1 MRLTTSRRPLKQ
13 DRHWSCVNVFI
24 SCALILCVMGG
35 PLAFIGCQAQS
46 TKGEI
51 SLGSTDE
58 LRALLKSLQEQ
69 ATAHPE
75 QVKRRLET
83 LIPKWKDARSLLRAP
98 TRWDAALTQPFEE
111 MRSSALRE
119 IPWAFSA
126 ALEAE
131 MTLVHV
137 HKVSFNT
144 GSDNAPGDLSL
155 LKHLDLSPIYNIT
168 LRHPKGERGLRLGGW
183 VYHRERGW
191 QYLMKLGEHLER
203 AERDAQER

>member
-1 MRLTTSRRPLKQ
+1 M
-13 DRHWSCVNVFI
+13 NVFI
-24 SCALILCVMGG
+24 SCALISCVMGDHSHCG
-35 PLAFIGCQAQS
+35 MSSSVDEGRDHWH
-46 TKGEI
+46 
-51 SLGSTDE
+51 TDE

-144 GSDNAPGDLSL
+144 GVTTRRRPLL